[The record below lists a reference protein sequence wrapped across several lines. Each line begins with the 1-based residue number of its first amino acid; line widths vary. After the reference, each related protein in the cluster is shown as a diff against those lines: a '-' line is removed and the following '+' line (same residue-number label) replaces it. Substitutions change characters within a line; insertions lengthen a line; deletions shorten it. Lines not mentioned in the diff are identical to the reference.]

1 MPYERTDA
9 RTTEHRA
16 QPGAPAP
23 ARQPA
28 GPGPAHR
35 TAESPDRPGRS
46 DRRRAHRVARRRP
59 RVGGRR
65 AGARQDPA
73 GTRPGALLRRRLRAH
88 PVHPRPDAQ
97 RRHRPRRIRPR
108 QRAVQAAQGA
118 GVHPPAA
125 GGRDQPRAGQ
135 DPGRPPGSDAGA
147 PGHPGRTRP
156 AGAAA
161 VHGAGDAEP
170 DRAGRHLS
178 AAGSRTR
185 PLHAQAAH
193 RLPGRSRGTDPG
205 APGDPLRAQR
215 HARRG
220 QPAAA
225 AEGQRRSRPAADR
238 QRPADRRPGP
248 RLCRAPGPHHPQLAG
263 PGPRRRTSRVDR
275 PGPLRPGPG
284 AAARRRVRGAGR
296 HQGLCPGGPAPSGP
310 AVSGAGHRG
319 AVGGP
324 GPATVA
330 RPGTGPRRMKPSR
343 ALLALF
349 AALLLL
355 AIGLGSLSALGQRLP
370 AQLHTFW
377 WAALAAL
384 LLLGLLDALWARR
397 QAVPKLSRQLSGNL
411 PLGRWSEVRL
421 HLQHTYRRPVRL
433 TLFDHLPAGM
443 DFEYL
448 PQEVELRPGES
459 TEVGYRVRPLNRG
472 HFVFPRCEL
481 ELPSPLRLWR
491 QRRYLE
497 ARGETRVYP
506 DFARLYGAELM
517 AVDHW
522 LNQIGVRGG
531 QRRGLGLE
539 FHQLREF
546 RDGDTLRQIDWKA
559 TARKRTP
566 IAREYQDER
575 DQQILFLLDCGRRMR
590 SQDGDLS
597 HFDHALN
604 ASLLLAYVAL
614 RQGDAVGAMTFAGD
628 DRRHLPPGKGS
639 AQLGALLNTVY
650 DLQTSQRPAD
660 FPEAVQAV
668 LSRQRRRALVI
679 LVTNLRDEDDEE
691 LLGAVKRLGRQHR
704 VLVASLREEVL
715 DTLRH
720 EPVARYEQAL
730 AYTGTIDYL
739 NARNGL
745 HEKLAAHGVPVLD
758 ARPSELGPELISR
771 YLGWKRAGVL

>member
-1 MPYERTDA
+1 
-9 RTTEHRA
+9 
-16 QPGAPAP
+16 
-23 ARQPA
+23 
-28 GPGPAHR
+28 
-35 TAESPDRPGRS
+35 
-46 DRRRAHRVARRRP
+46 
-59 RVGGRR
+59 
-65 AGARQDPA
+65 
-73 GTRPGALLRRRLRAH
+73 
-88 PVHPRPDAQ
+88 
-97 RRHRPRRIRPR
+97 
-108 QRAVQAAQGA
+108 
-118 GVHPPAA
+118 
-125 GGRDQPRAGQ
+125 
-135 DPGRPPGSDAGA
+135 
-147 PGHPGRTRP
+147 
-156 AGAAA
+156 
-161 VHGAGDAEP
+161 
-170 DRAGRHLS
+170 
-178 AAGSRTR
+178 
-185 PLHAQAAH
+185 
-193 RLPGRSRGTDPG
+193 
-205 APGDPLRAQR
+205 
-215 HARRG
+215 
-220 QPAAA
+220 
-225 AEGQRRSRPAADR
+225 
-238 QRPADRRPGP
+238 
-248 RLCRAPGPHHPQLAG
+248 
-263 PGPRRRTSRVDR
+263 
-275 PGPLRPGPG
+275 
-284 AAARRRVRGAGR
+284 
-296 HQGLCPGGPAPSGP
+296 
-310 AVSGAGHRG
+310 
-319 AVGGP
+319 
-324 GPATVA
+324 
-330 RPGTGPRRMKPSR
+330 MKPSR

-704 VLVASLREEVL
+704 VLVASLRDRKSV
-715 DTLRH
+715 
-720 EPVARYEQAL
+720 V
-730 AYTGTIDYL
+730 
-739 NARNGL
+739 
-745 HEKLAAHGVPVLD
+745 
-758 ARPSELGPELISR
+758 
-771 YLGWKRAGVL
+771 